1 VLCGFTTHELVEVA
15 QFTVC
20 GFVVDDQRQITI
32 VKILK
37 PFVPTDLF
45 ERIFPAITRK
55 IQSNH
60 PDIVI
65 VEGASHCCWPGS
77 ALLRPTANFPVIG

>member
-1 VLCGFTTHELVEVA
+1 VEVA
-15 QFTVC
+15 PLTVC
-20 GFVVDDQRQITI
+20 GLVVDDQRQITV

-45 ERIFPAITRK
+45 EGIFPAITGK

-65 VEGASHCCWPGS
+65 AVDASYCRRPGS
-77 ALLRPTANFPVIG
+77 TLLCPTANFRVIG